1 MARTHSSYTASPT
14 RWRSPQHSPRRDTS
28 EGGSQYEM
36 DLDALGLNSTFESTE
51 LDDKHQP
58 KVDVVETSDIEG
70 PEDFTMNMTYWM
82 TTELPLAQQIRSRK
96 ETKTNTTVRQDQV
109 QTEGA
114 NAADG
119 SPNDSESDAE
129 PRPASTATRVNGT
142 AKSRSSSKAPSEAS
156 MENEEK
162 VRSYLSALPDSD
174 LGGNVLT
181 STPLRIPK
189 QNMLQV
195 PAPSP
200 SRARSLQPTVE
211 DYDTPRKPT
220 QETVIHHAPE
230 RTAELERKSLHRQV
244 EELRSRLQ
252 EQEHASKTRI
262 TELETLL
269 SYTRSDL
276 EDARTGS
283 YKQKAQIEQLQED
296 NSRLRREADE
306 AHASFDSQLKAQ
318 EDGLN
323 GKMRDFGE
331 ELRRQ
336 NNATLQSQREDFEQ
350 QLRALE
356 EAKRTVD
363 TDVASSGEVLSL
375 VKDEL
380 SQLRESHERELRE
393 LQDSHEQELQDL
405 KKADHSIEQGE
416 TLIQTTEVVELQQK
430 FAALQKRANA
440 LQTDLERAAADAQ
453 SAREEALSSRA
464 LHASS
469 EGAVQAHKMRASEL
483 QSRVD
488 HLETAV
494 ASAQEK
500 LAHKDQQLEEKRE
513 LESQIRSLR
522 RELEEAQN
530 KQLATE
536 TDSLDAHLESRL
548 LSVRNQLESA
558 RNDVK
563 AKNQEVLKQFEEH
576 ERLEQRLNTAQGR
589 IESLEATASS
599 LRQQLAEAHR
609 GNAKARTDTEQL
621 EGLLEDASERLQDA
635 RAEAD
640 RRVADVEKRLSKLRD
655 AKAEVESRLS
665 QLQSEHDNL
674 KDDMEARMEG
684 VRDNAE
690 DAIRKAGALLE
701 QERAEKRRATKEL
714 KKTSQQLEQL
724 RAEAARKEEKDY
736 ASEEES
742 SVLSS
747 MHDDPKDAEIE
758 NLRLLVRKQAAS
770 LKTLKSETS
779 SLRKETTRLKSLGTT
794 SQIETIAD
802 FQSQIDTLRHE
813 NERLKTDAESRE
825 QDFVAINKAMDE
837 RLAAVLSKAVKER
850 AKTVVNK
857 RDGQWAEKMQGER
870 EFMGKVLMREWG
882 RQEVGIAS
890 EGERQGYRYKYVQR
904 S

>member
-1 MARTHSSYTASPT
+1 
-14 RWRSPQHSPRRDTS
+14 
-28 EGGSQYEM
+28 M
-36 DLDALGLNSTFESTE
+36 DLDVLGLDSTFESTE
-51 LDDKHQP
+51 LDHKHQP
-58 KVDVVETSDIEG
+58 NVDVVETSDIEG

-82 TTELPLAQQIRSRK
+82 TTELPLARQIRSRK
-96 ETKTNTTVRQDQV
+96 ETKANTTARPDQV
-109 QTEGA
+109 RTKDT
-114 NAADG
+114 NAAEG
-119 SPNDSESDAE
+119 SPADSDSDAE

-142 AKSRSSSKAPSEAS
+142 AKSRSTNKAPSEAS

-195 PAPSP
+195 PTPSP
-200 SRARSLQPTVE
+200 ARARSLQPTVE

-230 RTAELERKSLHRQV
+230 RIAELERKTLQQQV
-244 EELRSRLQ
+244 EELGSRLQ
-252 EQEHASKTRI
+252 EQEHAAVTRI
-262 TELETLL
+262 TQLETLL

-276 EDARTGS
+276 EDARNGS
-283 YKQKAQIEQLQED
+283 YKQKAQIEQLQEF
-296 NSRLRREADE
+296 NSRLRQEADE
-306 AHASFDSQLKAQ
+306 ACASFDSQLKAQ
-318 EDGLN
+318 EEEFN
-323 GKMRDFGE
+323 GKMREFGE
-331 ELRRQ
+331 ELRLQ
-336 NNATLQSQREDFEQ
+336 NNATLQRQGEDFERQ
-350 QLRALE
+350 VRSLE

-363 TDVASSGEVLSL
+363 TDVASSGQVLAL

-393 LQDSHEQELQDL
+393 LQDSHEQDLQNL
-405 KKADHSIEQGE
+405 NKADHSIKQGE

-430 FAALQKRANA
+430 FAALQKRANG
-440 LQTDLERAAADAQ
+440 LQADLERAAADTQ
-453 SAREEALSSRA
+453 SAREEALASRA

-469 EGAVQAHKMRASEL
+469 EGTIQSHKMRVSEL
-483 QSRVD
+483 QSRID
-488 HLETAV
+488 HLESEV
-494 ASAQEK
+494 ASAQEQ
-500 LAHKDQQLEEKRE
+500 LAHKDQQLEHKQE

-522 RELEEAQN
+522 QQLEEAQS

-563 AKNQEVLKQFEEH
+563 AKNQEVLKHFEEH

-599 LRQQLAEAHR
+599 LRQQLADAHR
-609 GNAKARTDTEQL
+609 GNAKTRADAEQL
-621 EGLLEDASERLQDA
+621 EGLLEDANARLQDA

-655 AKAEVESRLS
+655 TKAEVENRLS
-665 QLQSEHDNL
+665 QLQSEHNDLN
-674 KDDMEARMEG
+674 DDVEAQIEG

-724 RAEAARKEEKDY
+724 RAEAARKEET
-736 ASEEES
+736 SMRS
-742 SVLSS
+742 ST
-747 MHDDPKDAEIE
+747 HNDPKDAEIE
-758 NLRLLVRKQAAS
+758 TLRLLVRKQAAS

-779 SLRKETTRLKSLGTT
+779 SLRKETTRLKSLEIT
-794 SQIETIAD
+794 SQIENMAN
-802 FQSQIDTLRHE
+802 FQSQMDTLRRE
-813 NERLKTDAESRE
+813 NERLKMDAETRE
-825 QDFVAINKAMDE
+825 QDLIGINRAMDE
-837 RLAAVLSKAVKER
+837 RLAAVLSKAAKER

-857 RDGQWAEKMQGER
+857 RDGQWAERMQGER

-882 RQEVGIAS
+882 RQEVGVAR
-890 EGERQGYRYKYVQR
+890 EGEKQGYRYKYV
-904 S
+904 

>member
-1 MARTHSSYTASPT
+1 
-14 RWRSPQHSPRRDTS
+14 
-28 EGGSQYEM
+28 M

-51 LDDKHQP
+51 LDHKHQP
-58 KVDVVETSDIEG
+58 NVDVVETSDIEG

-82 TTELPLAQQIRSRK
+82 TADLPLAQQIRSRK
-96 ETKTNTTVRQDQV
+96 EAKTNTTVRHDQTR
-109 QTEGA
+109 TEGG
-114 NAADG
+114 NAG
-119 SPNDSESDAE
+119 EGNSEFDAE

-195 PAPSP
+195 PSPSP
-200 SRARSLQPTVE
+200 ARARSLQPTVE

-220 QETVIHHAPE
+220 QETVIHNPPE
-230 RTAELERKSLHRQV
+230 RIAELERKSLQEQV
-244 EELRSRLQ
+244 AELQSRLQ
-252 EQEHASKTRI
+252 GQEHASKIRI

-276 EDARTGS
+276 DTARTES
-283 YKQKAQIEQLQED
+283 YKQKDHIEKLQKD
-296 NSRLRREADE
+296 NSQLRRDAEE
-306 AHASFDSQLKAQ
+306 SRASIDGQLKVQ
-318 EDGLN
+318 EEDYNTKL
-323 GKMRDFGE
+323 KELGE
-331 ELRRQ
+331 ELRLQ
-336 NNATLQSQREDFEQ
+336 NNAALQRQREEFEQ
-350 QLRALE
+350 QLRTLE

-363 TDVASSGEVLSL
+363 TDVASSGEAVAL
-375 VKDEL
+375 VKNEL
-380 SQLRESHERELRE
+380 GQLRDSHERELRE

-405 KKADHSIEQGE
+405 RKADHSIEQGE

-440 LQTDLERAAADAQ
+440 LQADLERAAADTQ
-453 SAREEALSSRA
+453 LAREEALASRA

-469 EGAVQAHKMRASEL
+469 EGAIQSQKMRASEL
-483 QSRVD
+483 QSCID
-488 HLETAV
+488 HLESQV
-494 ASAQEK
+494 ASAHEK
-500 LAHKDQQLEEKRE
+500 LVYKDQQLEEQQG
-513 LESQIRSLR
+513 LESQIQSLR
-522 RELEEAQN
+522 RELEDAQGR
-530 KQLATE
+530 QLANE

-548 LSVRNQLESA
+548 MSVRNQLESA

-576 ERLEQRLNTAQGR
+576 ERLEQRLSTAQGR
-589 IESLEATASS
+589 IESLETTASS

-609 GNAKARTDTEQL
+609 GNAKTRTDAEQL
-621 EGLLEDASERLQDA
+621 EGLLDDANERLQDA

-655 AKAEVESRLS
+655 IKVEVESRLS
-665 QLQSEHDNL
+665 QLQSELDDS
-674 KDDMEARMEG
+674 KDDMEAQMEA
-684 VRDNAE
+684 VRDTAE

-701 QERAEKRRATKEL
+701 KERAEKRRATKEL
-714 KKTSQQLEQL
+714 KKTVHQLEQL
-724 RAEAARKEEKDY
+724 RAEAARKNEEGD

-747 MHDDPKDAEIE
+747 AHDDPKDAEIE
-758 NLRLLVRKQAAS
+758 NLRILVRKQASS

-779 SLRKETTRLKSLGTT
+779 SLRKEATRLKDLESS
-794 SQIETIAD
+794 SQTESITD
-802 FQSQIDTLRHE
+802 LRSQIDTLRRE
-813 NERLKTDAESRE
+813 NKMLKTDAETRE
-825 QDFVAINKAMDE
+825 QDFMAVNKAMDE

-882 RQEVGIAS
+882 RQEVGVAQ
-890 EGERQGYRYKYVQR
+890 EGEKQGYRYKYVQR